1 MAWREQS
8 NHSTDCYFYY
18 TVVSGFN
25 KKNAKHI
32 KYPNLSSAIRPQQY
46 HPDEAPPVPSN
57 LPPSSESDDDS
68 IDTAECHDDFGIA
81 DSSSKI
87 NQEQLDYFVRKL
99 SLSKKDAYLAG
110 TMLREFGVL
119 AKGIKTTAYRHG
131 EKKFVD
137 FFATCDELGLVYCK
151 DITGLMAA
159 IGISCDVKKDWWLFI
174 DGSIS
179 SLKAVLLH
187 VENQFLGIPMA
198 YSRKAKESYDT
209 IKTLLSLIKYN
220 DFQWKAGGDL
230 KVIGFLTGMQK
241 GYTKYCCFLCLWD
254 SRARDEYYSR

>member
-1 MAWREQS
+1 
-8 NHSTDCYFYY
+8 
-18 TVVSGFN
+18 
-25 KKNAKHI
+25 
-32 KYPNLSSAIRPQQY
+32 
-46 HPDEAPPVPSN
+46 
-57 LPPSSESDDDS
+57 
-68 IDTAECHDDFGIA
+68 
-81 DSSSKI
+81 
-87 NQEQLDYFVRKL
+87 
-99 SLSKKDAYLAG
+99 
-110 TMLREFGVL
+110 
-119 AKGIKTTAYRHG
+119 
-131 EKKFVD
+131 
-137 FFATCDELGLVYCK
+137 
-151 DITGLMAA
+151 MAA